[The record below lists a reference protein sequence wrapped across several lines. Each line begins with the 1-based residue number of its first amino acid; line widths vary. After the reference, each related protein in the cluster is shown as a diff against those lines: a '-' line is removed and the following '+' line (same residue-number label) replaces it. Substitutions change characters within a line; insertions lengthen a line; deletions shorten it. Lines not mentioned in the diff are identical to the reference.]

1 MIEQATFTR
10 AKNMFAALAAIAML
24 PFSERGAQMAALGSY
39 QSHGHGLGTP
49 NRVARGAGM
58 ASRRAARKA
67 RNVRRN
73 RRAQRG

>member
-24 PFSERGAQMAALGSY
+24 PFSERSAQIAELAPY
-39 QSHGHGLGTP
+39 QS
-49 NRVARGAGM
+49 RVGQ

-67 RNVRRN
+67 RNVQRN